1 VAYWG
6 VHGCETKN
14 GVTKRM
20 GRSRTPAT
28 TERVRIFIGIAAAL
42 WLVAAIAAVIDGDTL
57 QAVSW
62 FCLAAFGGLCAGGFV
77 HGRQGVAY
85 LAIGLLVVA
94 VAISMGVF
102 IAD

>member
-1 VAYWG
+1 
-6 VHGCETKN
+6 
-14 GVTKRM
+14 M
-20 GRSRTPAT
+20 GRSRTPAN
-28 TERVRIFIGIAAAL
+28 TERVRVFIGIAAAL
-42 WLVAAIAAVIDGDTL
+42 WLVGAIAAVIDGDTL

-62 FCLAAFGGLCAGGFV
+62 FCLAVFGGLCAGGFV
-77 HGRQGVAY
+77 HRSQGVAY